1 MPRFEEARPQLKL
14 MLTQTAACGILT
26 QTRGSFSERNK
37 YSVKKDL
44 VKKLAVIS
52 AVIGLG
58 VIFAVMLSG
67 AAYPD
72 ALFRIGAPLGLAFV
86 AVSVVLLAISWIME
100 IYSGIKSRNYVWAV
114 AAAALGLMVIAL
126 ALIRALG

>member
-1 MPRFEEARPQLKL
+1 M
-14 MLTQTAACGILT
+14 
-26 QTRGSFSERNK
+26 
-37 YSVKKDL
+37 KKNL
-44 VKKLAVIS
+44 IRKLAVIS
-52 AVIGLG
+52 AAIGLA

>member
-14 MLTQTAACGILT
+14 MLTQTAAYGILT

-37 YSVKKDL
+37 YSVKKNL
-44 VKKLAVIS
+44 IRKLAVIS

-58 VIFAVMLSG
+58 VIFAVILSG

-86 AVSVVLLAISWIME
+86 AVSVVLLAVSWILE
-100 IYSGIKSRNYVWAV
+100 IRSGIKSKNYVGAIV
-114 AAAALGLMVIAL
+114 IAALGLLVIAL
-126 ALIRALG
+126 ALVRALG

>member
-1 MPRFEEARPQLKL
+1 MK
-14 MLTQTAACGILT
+14 
-26 QTRGSFSERNK
+26 RN
-37 YSVKKDL
+37 L

-52 AVIGLG
+52 AAIGLA

-86 AVSVVLLAISWIME
+86 AVSVVLLAISWILE
-100 IYSGIKSRNYVWAV
+100 IHSGVKSKNYVGAIV
-114 AAAALGLMVIAL
+114 VAALGLIVIAI
-126 ALIRALG
+126 ALVRALG